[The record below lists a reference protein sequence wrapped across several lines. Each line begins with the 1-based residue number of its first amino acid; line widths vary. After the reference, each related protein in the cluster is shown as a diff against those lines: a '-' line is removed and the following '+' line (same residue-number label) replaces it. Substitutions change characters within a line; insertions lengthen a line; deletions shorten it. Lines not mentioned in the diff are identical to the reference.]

1 MFFKVGLKCK
11 PPKIFLNMLGTVL
24 FLLFMPIVITELH
37 SLWRSGL
44 AEVEIDLTY
53 LFLPYVP
60 TVHPWTQSYIG
71 RAADSTLGG
80 PHTPLWHKPSQ
91 QTETGQ

>member
-1 MFFKVGLKCK
+1 M
-11 PPKIFLNMLGTVL
+11 MLCAVL
-24 FLLFMPIVITELH
+24 FSSFRKANNHVPIPIFKLR
-37 SLWRSGL
+37 SLWGSGL
-44 AEVEIDLTY
+44 AKVEIELTARY
-53 LFLPYVP
+53 VLPLCP
-60 TVHPWTQSYIG
+60 TVHPRTQGHIG